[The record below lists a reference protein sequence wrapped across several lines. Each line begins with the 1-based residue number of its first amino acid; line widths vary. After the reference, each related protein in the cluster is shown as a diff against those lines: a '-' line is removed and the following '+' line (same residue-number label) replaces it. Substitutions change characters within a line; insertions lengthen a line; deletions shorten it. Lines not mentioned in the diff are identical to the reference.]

1 MQKGG
6 VRSQIIAENHELSA
20 MHHTK
25 PCHCATYGLI
35 IHTLVD
41 VWLWSLSHNSH
52 YATIR
57 GMENLASRVKPHG
70 LELVVGYFENSDQG
84 WAEQEPFNAAVV
96 NVQR

>member
-6 VRSQIIAENHELSA
+6 VRSQIFGENAEFLA
-20 MHHTK
+20 MPLTK
-25 PCHCATYGLI
+25 PCHCNPYLLV
-35 IHTLVD
+35 IHKLVD

-96 NVQR
+96 NVQG